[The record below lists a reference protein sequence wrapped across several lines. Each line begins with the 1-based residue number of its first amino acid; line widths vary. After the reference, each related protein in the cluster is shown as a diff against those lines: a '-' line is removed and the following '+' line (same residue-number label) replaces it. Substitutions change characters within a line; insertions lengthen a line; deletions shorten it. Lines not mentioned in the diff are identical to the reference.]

1 MLAAFFRLPRLS
13 KGSKGKRPQA
23 TLNLRWDESKHPRGQ
38 ADNAGQFASK
48 QGASGSQATATAQAG
63 GPRFTQATGTAAK
76 LGQKRT
82 LARVNTRLKFGVE
95 DIVFTEQEKAQSPY
109 TWRVKHVAAACNLFE
124 PMAMWVLDD
133 AMVAALRRECVAND
147 DQVGL
152 MLVDLHRDRRAA
164 FTARQR
170 EEARGV
176 VFAMLKQAARAAG
189 NGHNGSNGS
198 NGSNGNGLTK
208 AVTLEELFMPPAAPR
223 TGAVQ
228 RFLGWL
234 RKSQM
239 SLFDE
244 DLHPRHPAGSERG
257 GQFREKRSAA
267 QAGGQAR
274 KPAAPSVPNAFLA
287 PDGTLLPLGR
297 SENHKMWLS
306 AHRQI
311 LKRYIP
317 DPEQAL
323 RAESEGTYSFG
334 RLLAHGFARKSSP
347 AGAKVLGYSIS
358 ALAPDPDAVV
368 GMVAA
373 DVDAE
378 VDAHLSRGA
387 DIDEVAVQVE
397 VWGEG
402 SSPSMVEFPLGEVA
416 SGKSE
421 VLKRLRRGI
430 AQVAPTPEEEQP
442 QEQVR
447 RVGGSYQDRVNL
459 TMEQLGTRLDE
470 WAAVPVKG
478 MVDAV
483 GEGDKPVKAPEF
495 DFPVGYEAAKSPFA
509 SSGFGDTN
517 CELCGHP
524 IKRVYWIQHDGK
536 KLLLPVGS
544 ECVTLFEGK
553 SGSAL
558 AKEAEHQQRVDLL
571 LQGREASRRMYE
583 EFNEGGTLKRTHGKP
598 YEVWQRLQHLTDP
611 AWGGD
616 KVPAV
621 DEDDL
626 ARLPER
632 ERRMRDNKPA
642 TKAQVTRFVNLHEEE
657 LRALLAAADE
667 LSAGGDPELPRR
679 PSYDPDREAYRQARR
694 LLAKLESGE
703 WEAGGIVGQRRV
715 AELTYMLRL
724 KDGSLPED
732 TDLSDEQVE
741 LWRAGRSANVA
752 KHARKLTEN
761 LLSAVGQE
769 EAALQ
774 KAIGPRRTLVAFG
787 LRKSQMSLFDED
799 LHPRHPAGSEQGG
812 QFAPKAGGPRISAA
826 PEADVAEPGPNERE
840 DLYRQAVRQRWPRI
854 PDALQTLERLKK
866 LWRYRNSRWGA
877 HSAAQAATVL
887 KISRREAEQLL
898 RGPIAHDL
906 GWGYSNTAGLDQAYL
921 DVNREPKWP
930 TWEDGWRRE
939 QALDREDLDEEESR
953 ALEALRAEAATTPG
967 GVIMRGA
974 LMGAGFS
981 REDATRLLDLLE
993 ARGAI
998 VPTDDSGLAWTLAG
1012 DGEAEAE
1019 AAPSPYAGE
1028 RAELQAKLDAVNA
1041 KREKHAA
1048 SAQAFADANY
1058 APGLQADT
1066 GGIRSRSQKR
1076 KQQMFD
1082 RNSRDAQEG
1091 LELLAEAEDLE
1102 QQIDAIDSGRREAH
1116 DAEKAKRKATTPL
1129 KRLEEAVYAATVAEA
1144 PKGSP
1149 EWNEYLAALADAQHK
1164 QMNKQVKAAVE
1175 RGLKRAKKA
1184 GPVRKSIVAFRHHE
1198 EVVA

>member
-38 ADNAGQFASK
+38 ADNAGQFASTP
-48 QGASGSQATATAQAG
+48 GASGSQATATAQAG
-63 GPRFTQATGTAAK
+63 GPRFTQATGAAAK

-82 LARVNTRLKFGVE
+82 LARVPSRLKFGVE

-109 TWRVKHVAAACNLFE
+109 TWRVKHVAAAVNLFE

-133 AMVAALRRECVAND
+133 AMVEALRRECVAND

-152 MLVDLHRDRRAA
+152 MLVDLHRDRRAS
-164 FTARQR
+164 FTRRQR
-170 EEARGV
+170 EEARGTV
-176 VFAMLKQAARAAG
+176 MAMLKQAAARADG

-198 NGSNGNGLTK
+198 NGNGVRK
-208 AVTLEELFMPPAAPR
+208 AVTLEEALLPPAAPR

-228 RFLGWL
+228 RFLGW
-234 RKSQM
+234 
-239 SLFDE
+239 
-244 DLHPRHPAGSERG
+244 
-257 GQFREKRSAA
+257 
-267 QAGGQAR
+267 
-274 KPAAPSVPNAFLA
+274 
-287 PDGTLLPLGR
+287 
-297 SENHKMWLS
+297 
-306 AHRQI
+306 
-311 LKRYIP
+311 
-317 DPEQAL
+317 
-323 RAESEGTYSFG
+323 
-334 RLLAHGFARKSSP
+334 
-347 AGAKVLGYSIS
+347 
-358 ALAPDPDAVV
+358 
-368 GMVAA
+368 
-373 DVDAE
+373 
-378 VDAHLSRGA
+378 
-387 DIDEVAVQVE
+387 
-397 VWGEG
+397 
-402 SSPSMVEFPLGEVA
+402 
-416 SGKSE
+416 
-421 VLKRLRRGI
+421 
-430 AQVAPTPEEEQP
+430 
-442 QEQVR
+442 
-447 RVGGSYQDRVNL
+447 
-459 TMEQLGTRLDE
+459 
-470 WAAVPVKG
+470 
-478 MVDAV
+478 
-483 GEGDKPVKAPEF
+483 
-495 DFPVGYEAAKSPFA
+495 
-509 SSGFGDTN
+509 
-517 CELCGHP
+517 
-524 IKRVYWIQHDGK
+524 
-536 KLLLPVGS
+536 
-544 ECVTLFEGK
+544 
-553 SGSAL
+553 
-558 AKEAEHQQRVDLL
+558 
-571 LQGREASRRMYE
+571 
-583 EFNEGGTLKRTHGKP
+583 
-598 YEVWQRLQHLTDP
+598 
-611 AWGGD
+611 
-616 KVPAV
+616 
-621 DEDDL
+621 
-626 ARLPER
+626 
-632 ERRMRDNKPA
+632 
-642 TKAQVTRFVNLHEEE
+642 
-657 LRALLAAADE
+657 
-667 LSAGGDPELPRR
+667 
-679 PSYDPDREAYRQARR
+679 
-694 LLAKLESGE
+694 
-703 WEAGGIVGQRRV
+703 
-715 AELTYMLRL
+715 
-724 KDGSLPED
+724 
-732 TDLSDEQVE
+732 
-741 LWRAGRSANVA
+741 
-752 KHARKLTEN
+752 
-761 LLSAVGQE
+761 
-769 EAALQ
+769 
-774 KAIGPRRTLVAFG
+774 

-854 PDALQTLERLKK
+854 PDALQGLEQLKK
-866 LWRYRNSRWGA
+866 LWRYRKSRWGA
-877 HSAAQAATVL
+877 HSAAQAATLL

-898 RGPIAHDL
+898 RGPIASDL

-921 DVNREPKWP
+921 DENREPKWP

-998 VPTDDSGLAWTLAG
+998 VPTDDGGLAWTLAG
-1012 DGEAEAE
+1012 DGEAE

-1116 DAEKAKRKATTPL
+1116 DAEKAKRKAMTPL